1 MVFPVKK
8 LISLTAAALLSLTL
22 LLPAAADTSSA
33 KAYTIVNGENFC
45 TGTFESAATG
55 ILPQKGTNE
64 ELSSTQGWRSNEYDY
79 KTTSIVDKGYGGGKC
94 LQIEGNG
101 NDAYGAA
108 YYVFPKSTIKK
119 AETYQITFLYKV
131 TDPLTKTNQLHCD
144 VMDGGTGPIHTLV
157 VGLAQRPGVDV
168 GDGWKQVS
176 GTFVAQAPSSFK
188 AIRFFAEFN
197 YNGAKLGNEANILID
212 NVEICKISA
221 KAGTDKAV
229 ELSDA
234 NLVRGGDFEYKNVST
249 LYDPNPDVNGWWT
262 AEGDKMAATV
272 VEDGG
277 SKALRMAGNMMLSY
291 GSAYVNFS
299 ENLKPGKSYRLMF
312 DYKFLGTTRE
322 DTMQTHVAFMQ
333 DPDKMPG
340 NLGGWSNVNLVT
352 NDLGESLPNGYKRV
366 TVDYTPTDFEAG
378 AVYGLRFFIALA
390 EQGPDFGVLFDN
402 VRVSEILGDAS
413 TPGTKPPDNNQ
424 NNNPPVTS
432 PNGGDGTTSPDGSA
446 PEITDPDG
454 SLPSGGASLP
464 DSSTVEA
471 GNNAT
476 GTAPSD
482 SSDLPGGTG
491 ETGGF
496 PWLPVVLIAAA
507 VLLLG
512 GGGGFA
518 YWYFKIRP
526 GKVPADL
533 EAGAEPDAGSDSGS
547 DTPDA

>member
-1 MVFPVKK
+1 
-8 LISLTAAALLSLTL
+8 
-22 LLPAAADTSSA
+22 
-33 KAYTIVNGENFC
+33 
-45 TGTFESAATG
+45 
-55 ILPQKGTNE
+55 
-64 ELSSTQGWRSNEYDY
+64 
-79 KTTSIVDKGYGGGKC
+79 
-94 LQIEGNG
+94 
-101 NDAYGAA
+101 
-108 YYVFPKSTIKK
+108 
-119 AETYQITFLYKV
+119 
-131 TDPLTKTNQLHCD
+131 
-144 VMDGGTGPIHTLV
+144 
-157 VGLAQRPGVDV
+157 
-168 GDGWKQVS
+168 
-176 GTFVAQAPSSFK
+176 
-188 AIRFFAEFN
+188 
-197 YNGAKLGNEANILID
+197 
-212 NVEICKISA
+212 
-221 KAGTDKAV
+221 
-229 ELSDA
+229 
-234 NLVRGGDFEYKNVST
+234 
-249 LYDPNPDVNGWWT
+249 
-262 AEGDKMAATV
+262 
-272 VEDGG
+272 
-277 SKALRMAGNMMLSY
+277 
-291 GSAYVNFS
+291 
-299 ENLKPGKSYRLMF
+299 MF

-413 TPGTKPPDNNQ
+413 TPGTKPPDNNN

-476 GTAPSD
+476 GSIPSD

-518 YWYFKIRP
+518 YWYFKSRP

-547 DTPDA
+547 DTPDALSLGLKIGSGSDRT